1 MARFISIVVK
11 NNHFD
16 TTAFNAGLS
25 VDIPTSGILDATGV
39 RHADHAKTD
48 LTGKVN
54 DWTIELEMQNPYCK
68 AHANLK
74 AANGITA
81 LAAATVPARPARP
94 RHRRWVRAQSPAHG
108 DHSTGLPAEAP
119 EGVIQR

>member
-16 TTAFNAGLS
+16 TTIFDAGLS
-25 VDIPTSGILDATGV
+25 VDIPTSGVIDATGV
-39 RHADHAKTD
+39 RHADHAKTN

-68 AHANLK
+68 AQANLK
-74 AANGITA
+74 AANSITA
-81 LAAATVPARPARP
+81 LAAATVPARPSPP
-94 RHRRWVRAQSPAHG
+94 RHRRWARTQSPGHG
-108 DHSTGLPAEAP
+108 DHSNGPPAEAP
-119 EGVIQR
+119 DGVIQH